1 MMSSLL
7 NKVVIVTGA
16 SSGIGA
22 ATALEFAKNGAKLVL
37 AARNVER
44 LNEVASQCSSKGLQ
58 QEKILVKGCDITIQ
72 DNLKSLVASTL
83 EKFGQID
90 VLVNNAGSGQYVDF
104 MDTSPEVFDNIFN
117 INTRAPFL
125 LTQMCT
131 PHLKKTQGCVVNV
144 SSISGQRSFPRALTY
159 CMSKAALDHF
169 TRTLAIELA
178 KDKIRVN
185 SVNPGV
191 VITEFQTRAGM
202 KEEPYKQYLDK
213 QTELQPLTAAIEP
226 EEVAKVILF
235 LASDQSS
242 SITGEL
248 LFVDGGR
255 HAKAP
260 A

>member
-1 MMSSLL
+1 MSSLL

-58 QEKILVKGCDITIQ
+58 QEKILVKCCDITIE

-83 EKFGQID
+83 EKYGQID

-104 MDTSPEVFDNIFN
+104 MDTTPEVFDNIFN

-169 TRTLAIELA
+169 TRTLAIVLGLSL
-178 KDKIRVN
+178 R
-185 SVNPGV
+185 SFRPGL
-191 VITEFQTRAGM
+191 G
-202 KEEPYKQYLDK
+202 
-213 QTELQPLTAAIEP
+213 
-226 EEVAKVILF
+226 
-235 LASDQSS
+235 
-242 SITGEL
+242 
-248 LFVDGGR
+248 
-255 HAKAP
+255 
-260 A
+260 

>member
-1 MMSSLL
+1 MVSLFL

-22 ATALEFAKNGAKLVL
+22 ASALEFAKNGAKLVL

-44 LNEVASQCSSKGLQ
+44 LNEVANQCSSKGLQ
-58 QEKILVKGCDITIQ
+58 QENIFVKGCDITIE

-83 EKFGQID
+83 EKYGQID
-90 VLVNNAGSGQYVDF
+90 VLVNNAGSGQYLDF
-104 MDTSPEVFDNIFN
+104 MNTTPEVFDNTFN

-125 LTQMCT
+125 LTQMCI

-144 SSISGQRSFPRALTY
+144 SSILGQRSLPIALTY

-169 TRTLAIELA
+169 TRTLALELA
-178 KDKIRVN
+178 KDKVRIN

-202 KEEPYKQYLDK
+202 NDEVYKQFLK
-213 QTELQPLTAAIEP
+213 SQGEHQPLTGVIEP
-226 EEVAKVILF
+226 TEVAKVILF
-235 LASDQSS
+235 LASDQAS